1 MKTSN
6 IPAVRVA
13 PELRAEIEGLLNDG
27 ESLSQFVEAS
37 VRAAVRQ
44 RREQGEFMARG
55 MRSLAEAKRTGEYFD
70 AGEVMQRLKR
80 KLATAK
86 GDRKPRS
93 P

>member
-1 MKTSN
+1 MKTAN

-44 RREQGEFMARG
+44 RASQMAMALLRW
-55 MRSLAEAKRTGEYFD
+55 
-70 AGEVMQRLKR
+70 RL
-80 KLATAK
+80 LGQDPAW
-86 GDRKPRS
+86 
-93 P
+93 